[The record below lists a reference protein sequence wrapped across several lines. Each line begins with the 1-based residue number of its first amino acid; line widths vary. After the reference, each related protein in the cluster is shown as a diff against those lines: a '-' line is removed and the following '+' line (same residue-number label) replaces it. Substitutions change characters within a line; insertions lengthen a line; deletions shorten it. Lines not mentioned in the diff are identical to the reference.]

1 MSGKICMSEG
11 ESSVTIMQK
20 DWIKI
25 YDNEDPENFH
35 KNTIKA
41 NIT

>member
-1 MSGKICMSEG
+1 MSGKIHMS

-25 YDNEDPENFH
+25 YDTVAPKIPT
-35 KNTIKA
+35 KNTTKA